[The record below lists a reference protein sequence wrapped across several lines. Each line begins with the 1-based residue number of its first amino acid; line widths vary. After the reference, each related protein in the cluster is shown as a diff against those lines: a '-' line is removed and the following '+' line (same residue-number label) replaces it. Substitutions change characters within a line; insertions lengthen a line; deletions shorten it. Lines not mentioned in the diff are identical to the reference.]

1 MMRNLTATALVVVMM
16 GLAAAGCGRGHEA
29 ARALPPEAAKAL
41 LINRSW
47 VDRLPQ
53 TVDDQLHVFRF
64 TPQMGGGIYQ
74 DRTLFAG
81 SFELF
86 LFQAD
91 GKEIRFELVHKG
103 QKKRCAYRIEE
114 LAEKGPE
121 GVDLKLTIDGSPR
134 GPSVYYSW
142 KKNPAGELDAT
153 LQHAVSAAAR

>member
-1 MMRNLTATALVVVMM
+1 MMRNLAATALALFMAV
-16 GLAAAGCGRGHEA
+16 AAAGCSRGHEA

-47 VDRLPQ
+47 VDRLPKS
-53 TVDDQLHVFRF
+53 VDDKLHVFRF
-64 TPQMGGGIYQ
+64 TPAMGGGVYQ

-81 SFELF
+81 TFELF
-86 LFQAD
+86 LYQAD

-121 GVDLKLTIDGSPR
+121 GVDLKLTIDGDPR

-142 KKNPAGELDAT
+142 KKNPADLDT
-153 LQHAVSAAAR
+153 LLAQILRSR